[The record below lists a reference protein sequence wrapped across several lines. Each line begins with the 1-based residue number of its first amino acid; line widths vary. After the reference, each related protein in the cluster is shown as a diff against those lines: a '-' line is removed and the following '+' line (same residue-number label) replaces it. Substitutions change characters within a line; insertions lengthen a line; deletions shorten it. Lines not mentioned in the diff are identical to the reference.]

1 MRHKKDIIR
10 LLEIERQ
17 KKTFEGIVYVFV
29 MLGGFSM
36 GKQHKKPLTATG
48 WHDLPQRWRIFEE
61 IREGF
66 PIVQTR
72 GMVIR
77 GLWPEP

>member
-1 MRHKKDIIR
+1 
-10 LLEIERQ
+10 
-17 KKTFEGIVYVFV
+17 
-29 MLGGFSM
+29 M